1 MDNIVLFK
9 TMTDKIFKTYY
20 SKSENKNEKKKIVH
34 NNARRIYSTLLNIY
48 YNDYKIT
55 PDEEKERMG
64 TKYYPKNLLNRR
76 KKMKKKVSDSHKKPL
91 LKE

>member
-34 NNARRIYSTLLNIY
+34 NNSRRIYSTLLNIY
-48 YNDYKIT
+48 YNDYKNT
-55 PDEEKERMG
+55 PDEEKGRMG
-64 TKYYPKNLLNRR
+64 TKYYPKKLLNRG
-76 KKMKKKVSDSHKKPL
+76 KKMKRKVSHSHKKPL